1 MTTVTSTGIAYV
13 REFMNK
19 KINNLFV
26 LTSLS
31 VAQEQLSFYFLFS
44 IYKKCALRNC
54 FIYNVFLILA
64 EKSDV
69 INEKPIN
76 ATTF

>member
-44 IYKKCALRNC
+44 IFNNVRCAIVLYIMYFYFWLKK
-54 FIYNVFLILA
+54 V
-64 EKSDV
+64 
-69 INEKPIN
+69 
-76 ATTF
+76 T